1 MQIYECI
8 NTGGIA
14 RHALDA
20 HALDQD
26 VPQPPPD
33 VAPSS
38 PCGGDAP
45 LKRDQTMEAESLTDV
60 QDEDDPAGYG
70 FGV

>member
-1 MQIYECI
+1 
-8 NTGGIA
+8 
-14 RHALDA
+14 
-20 HALDQD
+20 
-26 VPQPPPD
+26 

-38 PCGGDAP
+38 PCGGDAS
-45 LKRDQTMEAESLTDV
+45 LKRDQAMEAESLTDL

>member
-1 MQIYECI
+1 MQTYKCI
-8 NTGGIA
+8 NTDGMA
-14 RHALDA
+14 RHAVDA

-45 LKRDQTMEAESLTDV
+45 LTRDQTMEADSLTDV
-60 QDEDDPAGYG
+60 QEEDDPEGYG